1 MTLMNGSNRARYA
14 CSIANQNTGGGNK
27 KAGLVP
33 TATTPVAGQLA
44 YHENGLP
51 RTAAFMAITTWPNV
65 RQSRPIG
72 VSPAVYSA
80 YGGQKF

>member
-1 MTLMNGSNRARYA
+1 MTLMNGSKRARYA
-14 CSIANQNTGGGNK
+14 CSISNQNTAGGDK

-44 YHENGLP
+44 YHVNGLP
-51 RTAAFMAITTWPNV
+51 RSAAFMAITVNPNV
-65 RQSRPIG
+65 KQSRPIG
-72 VSPAVYSA
+72 VSPAVYGA

>member
-1 MTLMNGSNRARYA
+1 MPLMNGSKKARYA
-14 CSIANQNTGGGNK
+14 CSITNQNTAGGNK

-33 TATTPVAGQLA
+33 TATTPVAGHNA
-44 YHENGLP
+44 FNTHGLP
-51 RTAAFMAITTWPNV
+51 RSAAFMAITTWPNV
-65 RQSRPIG
+65 KQSRPIG